1 AQGGRRRRRARGR
14 GAEAAARAGARGEP
28 AGGRMVKRLL
38 IVAVVLVATSGG
50 AHGDTFAVA
59 SAYPSAAEPNQSG
72 SIGLPTDWTSPPA
85 SPEQVSYQELQSLWQ
100 SAGATYGIPWQILGA
115 INKIESNFG
124 QNMGPSSAGAIGWMQ
139 FMPST
144 WLSWGVDANG
154 DGIADPWN
162 PQDAIYSA
170 ARYLAAAGGQS
181 DLRRAI
187 FAYNHADWYVNE
199 VVQLSQQFD
208 DSSTSQQQPDPVQN
222 TSIVPSAAGQTLAN
236 ASAAYQAALA
246 KVRVL
251 TARANALEQRAVNPH
266 LLLSDR

>member
-162 PQDAIYSA
+162 PQDAIFAA

-208 DSSTSQQQPDPVQN
+208 GGSGDTGAGTRQLEGVQN
-222 TSIVPSAAGQTLAN
+222 TSIFPSAAGQTLAN
-236 ASAAYQAALA
+236 ASA
-246 KVRVL
+246 
-251 TARANALEQRAVNPH
+251 
-266 LLLSDR
+266 S